1 MRILLLSNILSTHT
15 VKWAKA
21 LNEMHD
27 ILLFGF
33 SEPSY
38 QMIRE
43 LEGLNYLTLGIRN
56 SRPHRNYSF
65 LKLNYIKA
73 VPIIKKVIREFKPDI
88 LHAHYATSYGLI
100 GALSGFH
107 PFILSV
113 WGSDVYDFPSRSIF
127 HKALLKY
134 NLNKAD
140 IILSTSNAMAD
151 QTRKYTNKEIL
162 VTPFGIDLKKFYKN
176 RDESHGKNS
185 EIVIGTVK
193 TLHENYGI
201 AYLIK
206 AFKVVADRNP
216 GEKLKL
222 LIVGGG
228 PLEKKLKSLTIE
240 LNIADKTTF
249 AGNIPQDR
257 VPEYLNKLDVYVAVS
272 LYESFGVAVIEAGAC
287 ELPVVVSKV
296 GGLSEV
302 VDEAKTGYLVP
313 PEDSE
318 ETANAIEKLVLSAQ
332 TRVEFGKNA
341 RKKII
346 ELYSW
351 EKSVDIMNSV
361 YLNCIGN
368 KY

>member
-1 MRILLLSNILSTHT
+1 MKILLLSNVLSTHT
-15 VKWAKA
+15 IKWAKA
-21 LNEMHD
+21 LSKIHN

-33 SEPSY
+33 FEPSS
-38 QMIRE
+38 QIIKD
-43 LEGLNYLTLGIRN
+43 LEGINYLTLGIRD
-56 SRPHRNYSF
+56 SGSCSNYSF
-65 LKLNYIKA
+65 QKLNYIKA
-73 VPIIKKVIREFKPDI
+73 VPIIRKLVREFKPDV
-88 LHAHYATSYGLI
+88 LHAHYATSYGLL

-107 PFILSV
+107 PLILSV

-127 HKALLKY
+127 HKKLLKY

-140 IILSTSNAMAD
+140 IILSTSNAMAG
-151 QTRKYTNKEIL
+151 QTSKFTDKNIL

-176 RDESHGKNS
+176 REQTHGNNG

-193 TLHENYGI
+193 TLHQIYGI
-201 AYLIK
+201 SYLIK
-206 AFKVVADRNP
+206 AFKIIVDRNP
-216 GEKLKL
+216 EKNIKL

-228 PLEKKLKSLTIE
+228 PLEKELKRLTRE
-240 LNIADKTTF
+240 LNVDDKTTF
-249 AGNIPQDR
+249 TGKIPQDK

-302 VDEAKTGYLVP
+302 VEEEKTGYLVP

-318 ETANAIEKLVLSAQ
+318 ETANAIERLILNENK
-332 TRVEFGKNA
+332 REEFGKNA
-341 RKKII
+341 RKRIT

-351 EKSVDIMNSV
+351 DKSVDIMNSV
-361 YLNCIGN
+361 YVKCAW
-368 KY
+368 K